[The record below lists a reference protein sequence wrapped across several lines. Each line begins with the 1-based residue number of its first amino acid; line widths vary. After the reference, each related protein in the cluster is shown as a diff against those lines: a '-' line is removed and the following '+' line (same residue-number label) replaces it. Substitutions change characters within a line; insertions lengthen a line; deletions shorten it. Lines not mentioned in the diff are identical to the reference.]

1 MTQIKPAITL
11 SLNSYKVKQNS
22 KITSINFKLADTL
35 LIGLSDG
42 SILKIKNNDDPISLL
57 LENSHKNTGSS
68 CEEEFEKIQSVFS
81 TDNQESSLDRKT
93 NDNSFSFEINSV
105 DFLLVSLRFK
115 TLFSIQKQSAGVNK
129 VNLFC
134 LRSNTFEKTFCKI
147 EGTINTAK
155 LIDKKDLLIITLFK
169 FETKFTSL
177 QVWHYNESSCPLSI
191 YNLSQLLDYPFTVRT
206 MSITQMPD
214 RYYGR
219 NTNHGVVDGD
229 MIFLGSTRGDVV
241 LGKILT
247 LTSTNKIGFEPL
259 YIYKL
264 RNSQGEEMCNK
275 YEISYITFDLY
286 FDVLI
291 IGDVSS
297 NVKFF
302 EKILQIGKQQSQDE
316 NLPFFSFFSD
326 STKFSNKDKLD
337 ETVYNYDLPLFSVN
351 HDVIKDRSII
361 TYDQGRDLTITT
373 INEDSMEEESN
384 KKNLGDL
391 IG

>member
-1 MTQIKPAITL
+1 M
-11 SLNSYKVKQNS
+11 
-22 KITSINFKLADTL
+22 
-35 LIGLSDG
+35 
-42 SILKIKNNDDPISLL
+42 
-57 LENSHKNTGSS
+57 
-68 CEEEFEKIQSVFS
+68 
-81 TDNQESSLDRKT
+81 
-93 NDNSFSFEINSV
+93 NSV

-115 TLFSIQKQSAGVNK
+115 TLFSIQKQPAGTNK

-134 LRSNTFEKTFCKI
+134 LRSNSFQKTFCKI

-155 LIDKKDLLIITLFK
+155 LIDKKDLLLIALFK
-169 FETKFTSL
+169 FETKLSSL
-177 QVWHYNESSCPLSI
+177 QIWHYSESSCPLSV
-191 YNLSQLLDYPFTVRT
+191 YNLSQLLNYPFTVRT
-206 MSITQMPD
+206 ISITQMPD

-219 NTNHGVVDGD
+219 NTNHGIVDGD
-229 MIFLGSTRGDVV
+229 MIFLGTTRGDVV

-302 EKILQIGKQQSQDE
+302 EKVLQIGKQQSQEE
-316 NLPFFSFFSD
+316 NLPFFSFFAD
-326 STKFSNKDKLD
+326 STKFQNKDKLD
-337 ETVYNYDLPLFSVN
+337 ETLNNYDLPLFSVN

-361 TYDQGRDLTITT
+361 TYDQGRDLTVTI
-373 INEDSMEEESN
+373 INEDSLEEEPS

-391 IG
+391 LANQNIS